1 MHAVLPSPESIIA
14 LPVPFVRK
22 FAPYVRY
29 VWGLRR
35 RIREGPGVPAI
46 CKREANALTH
56 ASRRGSPEVGKTL
69 ARLKAELTA
78 LNLPS
83 SVTVY

>member
-1 MHAVLPSPESIIA
+1 MHAVLPSSESINA
-14 LPVPFVRK
+14 LLVPFVRK

-35 RIREGPGVPAI
+35 RIREGPEAPAV